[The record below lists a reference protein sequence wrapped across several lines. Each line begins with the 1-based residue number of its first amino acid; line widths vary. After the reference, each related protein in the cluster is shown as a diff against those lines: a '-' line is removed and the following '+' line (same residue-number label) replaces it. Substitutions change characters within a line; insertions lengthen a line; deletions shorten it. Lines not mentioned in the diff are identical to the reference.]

1 MLVNTKPLK
10 DDVSL
15 TSKYRYY
22 SPTAYV
28 GTMHHYL
35 SDSMPHQL
43 FVRTIGKFSAPY
55 NINAGYSF
63 DRRQHIC

>member
-1 MLVNTKPLK
+1 MLVNTKPLTA
-10 DDVSL
+10 VFSL
-15 TSKYRYY
+15 APKYRKH

-55 NINAGYSF
+55 NINA
-63 DRRQHIC
+63 HHLIP